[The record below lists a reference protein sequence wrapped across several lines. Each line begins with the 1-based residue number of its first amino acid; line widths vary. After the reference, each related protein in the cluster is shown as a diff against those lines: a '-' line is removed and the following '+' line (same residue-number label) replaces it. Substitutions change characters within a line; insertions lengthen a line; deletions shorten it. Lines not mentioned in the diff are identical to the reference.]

1 MLNVENCKHFND
13 ISGTS
18 YAVSV
23 TQPQWLENIQF
34 GPIGGTGEQTPSSS
48 VAKEKLQSLPVRIF
62 QNKTGN
68 GECDFRSHCIIYF
81 HKAKSNYTYINAY
94 V

>member
-1 MLNVENCKHFND
+1 MFNVENCKHFND

-18 YAVSV
+18 YAVSD
-23 TQPQWLENIQF
+23 TQPQWLENSQF

-48 VAKEKLQSLPVRIF
+48 VAKEKLQLLPVRIL

-68 GECDFRSHCIIYF
+68 GECDFRSYWIIYF
-81 HKAKSNYTYINAY
+81 HKAKRNFTYIIAY